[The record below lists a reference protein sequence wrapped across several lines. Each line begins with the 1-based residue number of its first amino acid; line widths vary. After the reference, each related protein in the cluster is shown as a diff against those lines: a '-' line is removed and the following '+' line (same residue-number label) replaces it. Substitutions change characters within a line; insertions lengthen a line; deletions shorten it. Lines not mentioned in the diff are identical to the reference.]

1 MSGASYLIWYHF
13 TMYFLCC
20 FFLFKKSIFQTINT
34 QCNLLSIKWGQLSSG
49 SPLKLEIIISLL
61 QSPHLLKK
69 LTFFFFFKKNNN
81 TGVSQFQI
89 NSLAF
94 LRSKTIT
101 CRRIILGFKV
111 HWASGGW
118 ATETG
123 RNRAMKGSPILAMCS
138 WVPIAKE
145 NALRNLEAGSHLAG
159 GTIVDSYNT
168 SL

>member
-1 MSGASYLIWYHF
+1 MSGTLSLIRYHF

-69 LTFFFFFKKNNN
+69 LTFFFFGKR
-81 TGVSQFQI
+81 TGVSKFQI

-94 LRSKTIT
+94 LRPKTIT
-101 CRRIILGFKV
+101 CKRIILGFKV

-123 RNRAMKGSPILAMCS
+123 RDRAMKGSPILAMCS
-138 WVPIAKE
+138 WIPLAKE
-145 NALRNLEAGSHLAG
+145 NAIHWEIQKQEVIWPGAQ
-159 GTIVDSYNT
+159 
-168 SL
+168 